1 MSHWVDKALQWWD
14 PGLAK
19 LQGWK
24 HIAPCVKQI
33 KIGKQLEGS
42 RLPSTGWWLAN
53 LFYST
58 PPCPSTFRVR
68 PGLLPQ
74 LPPISH
80 DNNIFPGFFPPT
92 LPGSST
98 LSDTTEPEAFIRGG
112 QFLRDL
118 CNSPPCPRT
127 CEVTH
132 SKIGFSICHT
142 AATIDKY
149 LHKSQK
155 VPNSP

>member
-1 MSHWVDKALQWWD
+1 MHRVSSKLRSENNWKEAGCRLRAG
-14 PGLAK
+14 GL
-19 LQGWK
+19 L
-24 HIAPCVKQI
+24 
-33 KIGKQLEGS
+33 
-42 RLPSTGWWLAN
+42 T
-53 LFYST
+53 FST
-58 PPCPSTFRVR
+58 PLRLVRRHSESGRDSFHNHQYLTTTTFFRDFSLQR
-68 PGLLPQ
+68 CLA
-74 LPPISH
+74 
-80 DNNIFPGFFPPT
+80 
-92 LPGSST
+92 GSST
-98 LSDTTEPEAFIRGG
+98 LSDTREPGVFIRGG

-155 VPNSP
+155 VKIPRNPKKGSTDLF

>member
-1 MSHWVDKALQWWD
+1 MHLVSSKLRSENNWKEAGCRLRAA
-14 PGLAK
+14 GL
-19 LQGWK
+19 LTFST
-24 HIAPCVKQI
+24 P
-33 KIGKQLEGS
+33 L
-42 RLPSTGWWLAN
+42 RLVRRHSESARTPST
-53 LFYST
+53 S
-58 PPCPSTFRVR
+58 
-68 PGLLPQ
+68 
-74 LPPISH
+74 PPISH

-98 LSDTTEPEAFIRGG
+98 LSDTTEPEVFIRGG

-118 CNSPPCPRT
+118 CNSPPSPRT

-155 VPNSP
+155 VPNTP